1 MKNPVIHPA
10 FRLNGEKFASKNDF
24 LEYVKTHLPEHFP
37 FLQDWLN
44 EQANITLQ
52 TSGSTGEP
60 QTLSFPKQALIE
72 SAERTCRF
80 FELTEDT
87 TALLALSPSF
97 VAGKMMW
104 VRALYCGWSLDVIKP
119 SSHLVIK
126 KTYDFSALVPM
137 QVKSSPGILSRI
149 KKLIIGGAPVDDEL
163 GKKIEKSTNEVFLT
177 YGMTETLTHVA
188 VQALTEKASKR
199 TGKNDKKW
207 FHTLPGIE
215 VSLNEN
221 GCLVVHSPTLP
232 YSPVVTNDL
241 AEIKDNTTFKWLGRK
256 DFVINSGGVKLIP
269 EQIEKKLEP
278 YISYR
283 FIISSLPDEKLG
295 EKVVLVAEKEIPA
308 HPEKI
313 FDKAGLSKYETP
325 KEIIIIDTFP
335 LTESGKIKRKDIREM
350 IRMPLS

>member
-1 MKNPVIHPA
+1 MKKPLIHPA
-10 FRLNGEKFASKNDF
+10 FRLEGKHFSNPDELLRLVEKNHPD
-24 LEYVKTHLPEHFP
+24 HLT
-37 FLQDWLN
+37 FLQNWLD
-44 EQANITLQ
+44 EKQDIALQ
-52 TSGSTGEP
+52 TSGSTGKP
-60 QTLSFPKQALIE
+60 KTLVFPKQALIK
-72 SAERTCRF
+72 SAERTCLF
-80 FELTEDT
+80 FQLPQGTR
-87 TALLALSPSF
+87 ALLALSPSF

-104 VRALYCGWSLDVIKP
+104 VRALHCGWSLDVIKP
-119 SSHLVIK
+119 ASHLEIR

-149 KKLIIGGAPVDDEL
+149 KKLIIGGAPVDNVL
-163 GKKIEKSTNEVFLT
+163 QKKIEKSPNEVFLT

-199 TGKNDKKW
+199 IGENDKNW

-221 GCLVVHSPTLP
+221 GCLVIHSPFLH

-278 YISYR
+278 YISSRY
-283 FIISSLPDEKLG
+283 IISSIPDEILG
-295 EKVVLVAEKEIPA
+295 EKVVLVVEKETPA
-308 HPEKI
+308 HPEDI
-313 FDKAGLSKYETP
+313 YEKAGLSRFEKP
-325 KEIIIIDTFP
+325 KQVITLTRFP
-335 LTESGKIKRKDIREM
+335 RTHSGKIKRKEIITKLRKYF
-350 IRMPLS
+350 